1 MITIILYSYQWNM
14 INAINLAFG
23 NGSSFL
29 NITFI
34 ACSLNVV
41 WIIKSNDSFDAFL
54 IPKLVSSVM
63 IVFGLNAKVKLLIQ
77 LCWLLCLDYCVIS
90 AQKVMCLIRFR
101 IYRIH
106 STMRVVLIPFQVVF
120 R

>member
-1 MITIILYSYQWNM
+1 M
-14 INAINLAFG
+14 INAIKLAFG

-34 ACSLNVV
+34 ASSLNVV

-63 IVFGLNAKVKLLIQ
+63 IVFGLNAKVTYTALLIAV
-77 LCWLLCLDYCVIS
+77 LRLLCDLS
-90 AQKVMCLIRFR
+90 SKGN
-101 IYRIH
+101 
-106 STMRVVLIPFQVVF
+106 VF
-120 R
+120 D

>member
-1 MITIILYSYQWNM
+1 M

-41 WIIKSNDSFDAFL
+41 WIIKSNDRFDAFL

-63 IVFGLNAKVKLLIQ
+63 IVFGLNAKVTYTALLIAM
-77 LCWLLCLDYCVIS
+77 LRLLCDFS
-90 AQKVMCLIRFR
+90 SKGN
-101 IYRIH
+101 
-106 STMRVVLIPFQVVF
+106 VF
-120 R
+120 D